1 MRFVWAF
8 TCLSGTVAVIALA
21 AVPAAAQR
29 PAARDARSD
38 SIPLRADYRDIRE
51 LLDKL
56 PNVAPP
62 KFDRSDAVALG
73 AIQLACLDR
82 LQPRVPQRPGDRDS
96 PGEADSSAATDSA
109 SVADSSSSAD
119 SSRTPPSNNRG
130 EGYFWVTSYRLT
142 PSYNQTR
149 AFWGCSDWHSA
160 VSSTWATAFL
170 LEEHPGSSL
179 QELSREKL
187 ADHLGASNLKGE
199 LAFFHAAAESI
210 NPIPFSGQRGLFER
224 PYGFAWLLKL
234 HSELYTW
241 PDSAARKWAV
251 NVTPLAN
258 WMADSL
264 GAYLAAL
271 PVPDRD
277 GDQTNTALSMLL
289 ALDYAVTTGNAPL
302 LDQINANAR
311 RFYLADKACKT
322 ESEASAGR
330 AGRAGRRDREK
341 GKEAGRTD
349 QKADTGFNDLSAS
362 PPTPPRRRRS
372 GPGEVVSPCLTEAA
386 LMSRVLSPSAF
397 RGWLTDFLP
406 PLESGRF
413 SPLTE
418 AAGGTD
424 SVPSRERA
432 RLSAL
437 SFQRAQAL
445 ERIAHA
451 LPGTDPRVAVL
462 HRLSAIHGARGFEL
476 MNNDVSAMSWLPAYA
491 LLYVEARKGS

>member
-1 MRFVWAF
+1 MRFARVF
-8 TCLSGTVAVIALA
+8 TSLSGTAAIIALA
-21 AVPAAAQR
+21 AAPAAAQR
-29 PAARDARSD
+29 PLARDARSD
-38 SIPLRADYRDIRE
+38 SVPLRADYRDIHE
-51 LLDKL
+51 LLYKL
-56 PNVAPP
+56 PSIAPP
-62 KFDRSDAVALG
+62 KFDRSDAAALG
-73 AIQLACLDR
+73 AIQLVCLDR
-82 LQPRVPQRPGDRDS
+82 LQPRVPPRPAERDS
-96 PGEADSSAATDSA
+96 SGKADSSAA
-109 SVADSSSSAD
+109 ADSSSAGD
-119 SSRTPPSNNRG
+119 SSSASPANNRG

-170 LEEHPGSSL
+170 LEEYPASAL
-179 QELSREKL
+179 QELSMEKL

-199 LAFFHAAAESI
+199 LAFFHDAAESI

-234 HSELYTW
+234 HSQLYTW
-241 PDSAARKWAV
+241 PDSASRKWAV
-251 NVTPLAN
+251 NATPLAN

-277 GDQTNTALSMLL
+277 GDQSNTALSMLL
-289 ALDYAVTTGNAPL
+289 AQDYATTTGNAPL

-311 RFYLADKACKT
+311 RFYLSDKACKT

-330 AGRAGRRDREK
+330 AGRAGGRNGPRGKRADR
-341 GKEAGRTD
+341 AA
-349 QKADTGFNDLSAS
+349 QKPDTGFNDLSAAG
-362 PPTPPRRRRS
+362 PTPRRRRRS

-397 RGWLTDFLP
+397 RGWLTAFLP

-418 AAGGTD
+418 PAGGTD

-476 MNNDVSAMSWLPAYA
+476 MRDDVSAMSWLPAYA
-491 LLYVEARKGS
+491 LLYIVARKGS